1 MNTAYVKE
9 TGEYITV
16 QQYKDELHRLKIYCP
31 ECCEAPVH
39 IVRQQKKTFFRVN
52 NKENHSE
59 GCSFYEE
66 LISNEEVIRLIESK
80 KEVDEE
86 RLKFLIEMNM
96 RNALNLLRKQNNE
109 SLISKQEINN
119 KPKKSINNKNRV
131 QEVNTIKRVQEVN
144 TIKRVHISNLL
155 KNRLEY
161 QDEYIV
167 IYGKAEIEETEVEER
182 ENSKTK
188 EKFKTKSLIFKKN
201 DERIFRINLTGDK
214 KTKEKF
220 NFGKGDTYSFVV
232 FGLFNGK
239 YLSLEINS
247 FSHFQYF
254 KD

>member
-1 MNTAYVKE
+1 V
-9 TGEYITV
+9 
-16 QQYKDELHRLKIYCP
+16 
-31 ECCEAPVH
+31 
-39 IVRQQKKTFFRVN
+39 
-52 NKENHSE
+52 
-59 GCSFYEE
+59 
-66 LISNEEVIRLIESK
+66 RLIKSE
-80 KEVDEE
+80 KEVDKE

-96 RNALNLLRKQNNE
+96 RNALNLLRRQNTE
-109 SLISKQEINN
+109 PLINKVGIENSNN
-119 KPKKSINNKNRV
+119 PKKTTNNKNKT
-131 QEVNTIKRVQEVN
+131 QEVKSITRVN
-144 TIKRVHISNLL
+144 ISNLL
-155 KNRLEY
+155 KNRNEY
-161 QDEYIV
+161 QDKYIL
-167 IYGKAEIEETEVEER
+167 IYGKAKIEETEVEQR

-220 NFGKGDTYSFVV
+220 NFEKGDTYNFVV

>member
-1 MNTAYVKE
+1 MKTAYIKE
-9 TGEYITV
+9 TGEYISV
-16 QQYKDELHRLKIYCP
+16 QQYKDELHRFKIYCP

-52 NKENHSE
+52 NKEYHSE

-66 LISNEEVIRLIESK
+66 FMPNQEVVKLIKSE
-80 KEVDEE
+80 KEVDKE
-86 RLKFLIEMNM
+86 RLKFLIEMNL
-96 RNALNLLRKQNNE
+96 RNALNLLHRQNSE
-109 SLISKQEINN
+109 SLKSKQEINN
-119 KPKKSINNKNRV
+119 NPKKSINNKNKT
-131 QEVNTIKRVQEVN
+131 QEVNTIK
-144 TIKRVHISNLL
+144 KVHISNLL

-161 QDEYIV
+161 QGDYIV
-167 IYGKAEIEETEVEER
+167 IYGKAKIEETEVEER

>member
-1 MNTAYVKE
+1 MKTAYIKE
-9 TGEYITV
+9 TGEYISV
-16 QQYKDELHRLKIYCP
+16 QQYKDELHRFKIYCP

-131 QEVNTIKRVQEVN
+131 QEVNTIKRV
-144 TIKRVHISNLL
+144 HISNLL

-161 QDEYIV
+161 QDKYIV

-188 EKFKTKSLIFKKN
+188 EKFKAKSLIFKGN

-232 FGLFNGK
+232 FGLFNSK
-239 YLSLEINS
+239 YLSLKIKS

>member
-96 RNALNLLRKQNNE
+96 RNALNLLRKQNTE

-119 KPKKSINNKNRV
+119 NPKKSINNK
-131 QEVNTIKRVQEVN
+131 IRVQEVN

-188 EKFKTKSLIFKKN
+188 EKFKAKSLIFKGN

-220 NFGKGDTYSFVV
+220 NFGEGDTYSFVV

-239 YLSLEINS
+239 YLSLKINS

>member
-96 RNALNLLRKQNNE
+96 RNALNLLRKQNTE

-119 KPKKSINNKNRV
+119 NPKKSINNKN
-131 QEVNTIKRVQEVN
+131 RVQEVN

-188 EKFKTKSLIFKKN
+188 EKFKAKSLIFKGN

-239 YLSLEINS
+239 YLSLEINN
-247 FSHFQYF
+247 FNHFQYF

>member
-31 ECCEAPVH
+31 ECCEAPLH

-52 NKENHSE
+52 NKKKHSE
-59 GCSFYEE
+59 GCSFYQE

-96 RNALNLLRKQNNE
+96 RNALNLLRRQNTE

-119 KPKKSINNKNRV
+119 NPKKSINNKN
-131 QEVNTIKRVQEVN
+131 RVQEVN

-161 QDEYIV
+161 QDDYIV
-167 IYGKAEIEETEVEER
+167 IYGKAEIEETEIEER

-188 EKFKTKSLIFKKN
+188 EKFKAKSLIFKRN
-201 DERIFRINLTGDK
+201 NERIFRINLTGDK

-220 NFGKGDTYSFVV
+220 NFGKGDSYSFVV
-232 FGLFNGK
+232 FGLFNSK

>member
-1 MNTAYVKE
+1 MKTAYIKE
-9 TGEYITV
+9 TEEYISA
-16 QQYKDELHRLKIYCP
+16 QKYRDELHLDKICCP
-31 ECCEAPVH
+31 ECYEAPLYFV
-39 IVRQQKKTFFRVN
+39 QKQKTAYFRVE
-52 NKENHSE
+52 NKEDHSE
-59 GCSFYEE
+59 DCSFYQEFIPNQE
-66 LISNEEVIRLIESK
+66 VVRLMESKEEVDK
-80 KEVDEE
+80 E
-86 RLKFLIEMNM
+86 RLEFLIEINM
-96 RNALNLLRKQNNE
+96 RNALNLLRRLNAEPLMNKVGIENSNN
-109 SLISKQEINN
+109 SKNTT
-119 KPKKSINNKNRV
+119 NNKNRT
-131 QEVNTIKRVQEVN
+131 QEVKSITRIN
-144 TIKRVHISNLL
+144 ISNLL
-155 KNRLEY
+155 KNRDEY
-161 QDEYIV
+161 QGDYII

>member
-16 QQYKDELHRLKIYCP
+16 QQYKDELHRFKIYCP
-31 ECCEAPVH
+31 ECCEAPLH

-52 NKENHSE
+52 NKENHLE

-96 RNALNLLRKQNNE
+96 RNALNLLRKQNTE

-119 KPKKSINNKNRV
+119 NPKKSINNKN
-131 QEVNTIKRVQEVN
+131 RVQEVN

-167 IYGKAEIEETEVEER
+167 IYGKAEIEETEIEER

-188 EKFKTKSLIFKKN
+188 EKFKAKSLIFKGN

-220 NFGKGDTYSFVV
+220 NFGKGETYSFVV
-232 FGLFNGK
+232 FGLFNSK
-239 YLSLEINS
+239 YLSLEIKS
-247 FSHFQYF
+247 FSHFEYF

>member
-52 NKENHSE
+52 NKEDHSE
-59 GCSFYEE
+59 DCSFYQEFVP
-66 LISNEEVIRLIESK
+66 NQEVVRLMKSK
-80 KEVDEE
+80 EEVDEE

-96 RNALNLLRKQNNE
+96 RNALNLLRKQNTE

-119 KPKKSINNKNRV
+119 NPKKSINNKN
-131 QEVNTIKRVQEVN
+131 RVQEVN

-188 EKFKTKSLIFKKN
+188 EKFKAKSLIFKGN

-220 NFGKGDTYSFVV
+220 NFGKGETYSFVV
-232 FGLFNGK
+232 FGLFNSK
-239 YLSLEINS
+239 YLSLEIKS
-247 FSHFQYF
+247 FSHFEYF

>member
-1 MNTAYVKE
+1 MKTAYIKE
-9 TGEYITV
+9 TEEYISA
-16 QQYKDELHRLKIYCP
+16 QEYRDELHLDKICCP
-31 ECCEAPVH
+31 ECYEAPLYF
-39 IVRQQKKTFFRVN
+39 IQKQKTAYFRVE
-52 NKENHSE
+52 NKEDHSE
-59 GCSFYEE
+59 DCSFYQEF
-66 LISNEEVIRLIESK
+66 IPNQEVVRLIKSE
-80 KEVDEE
+80 KEVDKE

-96 RNALNLLRKQNNE
+96 RNALNLLRRQNTE
-109 SLISKQEINN
+109 PLINKVGIENSNN
-119 KPKKSINNKNRV
+119 PKKTTNNKNKT
-131 QEVNTIKRVQEVN
+131 QEVKSITRVN
-144 TIKRVHISNLL
+144 ISNLL
-155 KNRLEY
+155 KNRNEY
-161 QDEYIV
+161 QDKYIL
-167 IYGKAEIEETEVEER
+167 IYGKAKIEETEVEQR

-220 NFGKGDTYSFVV
+220 NFEKGDTYNFVV

>member
-1 MNTAYVKE
+1 MKTAYIKE
-9 TGEYITV
+9 TGEYISV
-16 QQYKDELHRLKIYCP
+16 QQYKDELHRFKIYCP

-52 NKENHSE
+52 NKEYHSE

-66 LISNEEVIRLIESK
+66 FMPNQEVVKLIKSE
-80 KEVDEE
+80 KEVDKE
-86 RLKFLIEMNM
+86 RLKFLIEMNL
-96 RNALNLLRKQNNE
+96 RNALNLLHRQNSE
-109 SLISKQEINN
+109 SLKSKQEINN
-119 KPKKSINNKNRV
+119 NPKKSINNKNKT
-131 QEVNTIKRVQEVN
+131 QEVNTIK
-144 TIKRVHISNLL
+144 KVHISNLL

-161 QDEYIV
+161 QGDYIV
-167 IYGKAEIEETEVEER
+167 IYGKAKIEETEVEER

-201 DERIFRINLTGDK
+201 NERIFRINLTGDK

>member
-1 MNTAYVKE
+1 MKIAYIKE
-9 TGEYITV
+9 TGEYISA
-16 QQYKDELHRLKIYCP
+16 QEYRDELHFDKIYCP
-31 ECCEAPVH
+31 ECYKAPLYFVPK
-39 IVRQQKKTFFRVN
+39 QKTVYFRVE
-52 NKENHSE
+52 NKEDHSE
-59 GCSFYEE
+59 DCSFYQEFVP
-66 LISNEEVIRLIESK
+66 NQEVVRLMKSK
-80 KEVDEE
+80 EEVDEE

-96 RNALNLLRKQNNE
+96 RNALNLLRKQNTE

-119 KPKKSINNKNRV
+119 NPKKSINNKN
-131 QEVNTIKRVQEVN
+131 RVQEVN

-188 EKFKTKSLIFKKN
+188 EKFKAKSLIFKGN

-220 NFGKGDTYSFVV
+220 NFGKGETYSFVV
-232 FGLFNGK
+232 FGLFNSK
-239 YLSLEINS
+239 YLSLEIKS
-247 FSHFQYF
+247 FSHFEYF

>member
-1 MNTAYVKE
+1 M
-9 TGEYITV
+9 
-16 QQYKDELHRLKIYCP
+16 
-31 ECCEAPVH
+31 
-39 IVRQQKKTFFRVN
+39 N

-96 RNALNLLRKQNNE
+96 RNALNLLRRLNAEPLINKVRIENSNN
-109 SLISKQEINN
+109 SKNTA
-119 KPKKSINNKNRV
+119 NNKNRT
-131 QEVNTIKRVQEVN
+131 QEVKSITRVN
-144 TIKRVHISNLL
+144 ISNLL
-155 KNRLEY
+155 KNRDEY
-161 QDEYIV
+161 QGDYIV
-167 IYGKAEIEETEVEER
+167 IYGKAKIEETEVEER

>member
-31 ECCEAPVH
+31 ECCEAPLH

-96 RNALNLLRKQNNE
+96 RNALNLLRKQNTE

-119 KPKKSINNKNRV
+119 NPKKSINNKN
-131 QEVNTIKRVQEVN
+131 RVQEVN

-188 EKFKTKSLIFKKN
+188 EKFKAKSLIFKGN

-220 NFGKGDTYSFVV
+220 NFGKGETYSFVV
-232 FGLFNGK
+232 FGLFNSK
-239 YLSLEINS
+239 YLSLEIKS
-247 FSHFQYF
+247 FSHFEYF

>member
-96 RNALNLLRKQNNE
+96 RNALNLLRKQNTE

-119 KPKKSINNKNRV
+119 NPKKSINNKN
-131 QEVNTIKRVQEVN
+131 RVQEVN

-188 EKFKTKSLIFKKN
+188 EKFKAKSLIFKGN

-220 NFGKGDTYSFVV
+220 NFGKGETYSFVV
-232 FGLFNGK
+232 FGLFNSK
-239 YLSLEINS
+239 YLSLKIKS
-247 FSHFQYF
+247 LSHFQYF

>member
-1 MNTAYVKE
+1 MKTAYIKE
-9 TGEYITV
+9 TEEYITV
-16 QQYKDELHRLKIYCP
+16 QQYKDELHRFKIYCP

-52 NKENHSE
+52 NKKKHSE

-96 RNALNLLRKQNNE
+96 RNALNLLRRQNTE

-119 KPKKSINNKNRV
+119 NPKKSINNKN
-131 QEVNTIKRVQEVN
+131 RVQEVN

-188 EKFKTKSLIFKKN
+188 EKFKTKFLIFKKN

-220 NFGKGDTYSFVV
+220 NFGKGETYSFVV
-232 FGLFNGK
+232 FGLFNSK
-239 YLSLEINS
+239 YLSLEIKS
-247 FSHFQYF
+247 FSHFEYF

>member
-96 RNALNLLRKQNNE
+96 RNALNLLRKQNTE

-119 KPKKSINNKNRV
+119 NPKKSINNKN
-131 QEVNTIKRVQEVN
+131 RVQEVN

-188 EKFKTKSLIFKKN
+188 EKFKAKSLIFKGN

-232 FGLFNGK
+232 FGLFNSK
-239 YLSLEINS
+239 YLSLKIKS

>member
-1 MNTAYVKE
+1 MKTAYIKE
-9 TGEYITV
+9 TEEYISA
-16 QQYKDELHRLKIYCP
+16 QEYRDELHLDKICCP
-31 ECCEAPVH
+31 ECYEAPLYFV
-39 IVRQQKKTFFRVN
+39 QKQKTAYFRVE
-52 NKENHSE
+52 NKEDHSE
-59 GCSFYEE
+59 DCSFYQEFVPNQE
-66 LISNEEVIRLIESK
+66 VVRLMESKEEVDK
-80 KEVDEE
+80 E
-86 RLKFLIEMNM
+86 RLEFLIEINM
-96 RNALNLLRKQNNE
+96 RNTLNLLRRLNAEPLINKVRIENSNN
-109 SLISKQEINN
+109 SKNTA
-119 KPKKSINNKNRV
+119 NNKNRT
-131 QEVNTIKRVQEVN
+131 QEVKSITRVN
-144 TIKRVHISNLL
+144 ISNLL
-155 KNRLEY
+155 KNRDEY
-161 QDEYIV
+161 HGDYIV
-167 IYGKAEIEETEVEER
+167 IYGKAKIEETEVEER

>member
-1 MNTAYVKE
+1 MKTAYIKE
-9 TGEYITV
+9 TEEYISA
-16 QQYKDELHRLKIYCP
+16 QEYRDELHLDKICCP
-31 ECCEAPVH
+31 ECYEAPLYF
-39 IVRQQKKTFFRVN
+39 IQKQKTAYFRVE
-52 NKENHSE
+52 NKEDHSE
-59 GCSFYEE
+59 DCSFYQEFIPNQE
-66 LISNEEVIRLIESK
+66 AVRLIKSE
-80 KEVDEE
+80 KEVDKE

-96 RNALNLLRKQNNE
+96 RNALNLLRRQNTE
-109 SLISKQEINN
+109 PLINKVGIENSNN
-119 KPKKSINNKNRV
+119 PKKTTNNKNRT
-131 QEVNTIKRVQEVN
+131 QEVKSITRIN
-144 TIKRVHISNLL
+144 ISNLL
-155 KNRLEY
+155 KNRDEY
-161 QDEYIV
+161 QDKYIV
-167 IYGKAEIEETEVEER
+167 IYGKAKIEETEVEQR

-220 NFGKGDTYSFVV
+220 NFEKGDTYNFVV

>member
-66 LISNEEVIRLIESK
+66 FMPNQEVVTLIESE
-80 KEVDEE
+80 KEEDKE

-96 RNALNLLRKQNNE
+96 RNALNLLRKQNTE

-119 KPKKSINNKNRV
+119 NPKKSINNKN
-131 QEVNTIKRVQEVN
+131 RVQEVN

-188 EKFKTKSLIFKKN
+188 EKFKAKSLIFKGN

-220 NFGKGDTYSFVV
+220 NFGKGETYSFVV
-232 FGLFNGK
+232 FGLFNSK
-239 YLSLEINS
+239 YLSLKIKS

>member
-1 MNTAYVKE
+1 MKTAYIKE
-9 TGEYITV
+9 TEEYISA
-16 QQYKDELHRLKIYCP
+16 QEYRDELHLDKICCP
-31 ECCEAPVH
+31 ECYEAPLYFV
-39 IVRQQKKTFFRVN
+39 QKQKTAYFRVE
-52 NKENHSE
+52 NKEDHSE
-59 GCSFYEE
+59 DCSFYQEFVPNQE
-66 LISNEEVIRLIESK
+66 VVRLMESKEEVDK
-80 KEVDEE
+80 E
-86 RLKFLIEMNM
+86 RLEFLIEINM
-96 RNALNLLRKQNNE
+96 RNALNLLRRLNAEPLINKVRIENSNN
-109 SLISKQEINN
+109 SKNTA
-119 KPKKSINNKNRV
+119 NNKNRT
-131 QEVNTIKRVQEVN
+131 QEVKSITRVN
-144 TIKRVHISNLL
+144 ISNLL
-155 KNRLEY
+155 KNRDEY
-161 QDEYIV
+161 QGDYIV
-167 IYGKAEIEETEVEER
+167 IYGKAKIEETEVEER